1 MLGDVFWENLIDVHT
16 VHFDM
21 RADSEW
27 ERKIRWN
34 MTITHTSPFS
44 LYSFQK

>member
-1 MLGDVFWENLIDVHT
+1 MLGDLLGENLIYVHT

-27 ERKIRWN
+27 KGKLREI
-34 MTITHTSPFS
+34 
-44 LYSFQK
+44 